1 MLKVLKVLAT
11 SSASGTMHHLNQNP
25 QTKAKDPPNRFCFF
39 REKIQIPDVC
49 VCDRSL
55 ATREWLPV
63 FQSRVFGG
71 WGWLSNCSSQDQ
83 QRHRGKGLSAG
94 GDKRETIVSV
104 KLKRP
109 QIKWIVYFLP
119 EVLIRNLHGTPRH
132 TQCWERA
139 HRMVCRSLWV
149 RYKNSCQEVGN
160 SSTTHKNTGQCLEH
174 AQVQEQ
180 GTQGEP
186 GLCNMKYEVAIYQL

>member
-1 MLKVLKVLAT
+1 MSNISVRPKTLQ
-11 SSASGTMHHLNQNP
+11 NQVHVEGFKGFSYFFSLRNNAP
-25 QTKAKDPPNRFCFF
+25 PKPKPPNKSFF

-94 GDKRETIVSV
+94 GDKRETIVSD

-119 EVLIRNLHGTPRH
+119 EVLIRNLQGTPRH
-132 TQCWERA
+132 AQCWERA

-149 RYKNSCQEVGN
+149 RYNELMPRSWQ
-160 SSTTHKNTGQCLEH
+160 
-174 AQVQEQ
+174 
-180 GTQGEP
+180 
-186 GLCNMKYEVAIYQL
+186 